1 MRAKRLLVMAGG
13 TGGHIIPGL
22 TIARYLLAR
31 GWEIRWLGTDDRLEA
46 DWVPREGI
54 EIDFITISGLRGRGI
69 RGWLAAPWR
78 IIRAVRQAAVI
89 IKRFQPDVALGLGGY
104 VSGPGGI
111 AICLA
116 GIPLVVHEQN
126 AVLGLTNGVLAR
138 LATRVLTAFPG
149 TCRGAGIVGNPL
161 RERLLQLPTPRERF
175 ADRQGPLR
183 LLILGGSQGA
193 RVLNQTLPA
202 AAALL
207 GSEVMIWHQVGPG
220 AQPGVIQAYQ
230 ALGVQPYQLS
240 ELIEEMEVAYAW
252 ADLVIGRAGALTISE
267 LAAVGVAAI
276 LVPFQHADRQQLL
289 NAQVLQRAG
298 AAEILEEP
306 QLTASQLVGLIKRYD
321 RPALL
326 QRAIRAHTIACR
338 DATQHIA
345 RVLQAV
351 VGQPVEGNDP

>member
-22 TIARYLLAR
+22 TVAHYLLAQ
-31 GWEIRWLGTDDRLEA
+31 GWEVRWLGTDDRLEA

-54 EIDFITISGLRGRGI
+54 KIDFITISGIRGRGI
-69 RGWLAAPWR
+69 SAWLAAPWR
-78 IIRAVRQAAVI
+78 IIRAVRQAVVI

-104 VSGPGGI
+104 VSGPAGL
-111 AICLA
+111 AIFLS

-126 AVLGLTNGVLAR
+126 AVLGLTNRVLAHV
-138 LATRVLTAFPG
+138 ATRVLTAFSG
-149 TCRGAGIVGNPL
+149 TCRRAQVVGNPL
-161 RERLLQLPTPRERF
+161 REHLLQLPPPRERF

-193 RVLNQTLPA
+193 RVLNETLPA

-207 GSEVMIWHQVGPG
+207 GSDYMIWHQVGPG
-220 AQPGVIQAYQ
+220 AQPEVLQAYQ
-230 ALGVQPYQLS
+230 ALGIQPYRLS
-240 ELIEEMEVAYAW
+240 EWIDEMDTAYAW

-298 AAEILEEP
+298 AAEILEEW
-306 QLTASQLVGLIKRYD
+306 QLTASQLMGLIKRYD
-321 RPALL
+321 RTALL
-326 QRAIRAHTIACR
+326 QRATRAHAVVCR

-345 RVLQAV
+345 GVLKSL
-351 VGQPVEGNDP
+351 VGKTPDGNEL